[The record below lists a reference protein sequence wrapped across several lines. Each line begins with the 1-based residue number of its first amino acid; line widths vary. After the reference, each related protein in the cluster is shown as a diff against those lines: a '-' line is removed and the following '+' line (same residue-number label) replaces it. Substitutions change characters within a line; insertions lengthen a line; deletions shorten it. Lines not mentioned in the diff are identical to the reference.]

1 MASSISYWT
10 ASTVIRLE
18 IRGGLGHRARAV
30 TAQLPFLGLAAI
42 GACEATAVYF
52 LDADLD
58 DDALEFLCA
67 RLLRDPVTETAAW
80 MRDPRDNAGSPAAV
94 EVARK
99 RGVTDT
105 EARVL
110 ENALVRLGLP
120 PARAARAT
128 RYEFAGAPGE
138 EDLHRIARD
147 LLCNATTERY
157 AVGWLQPEFEEG
169 AGHSSRCETIP
180 VRDLTDVR
188 LAALSRDR
196 GLALSLDEMQ
206 VIRQAFRDF
215 GRDPTDVEL
224 ETLAQTWSEH
234 CQHKTFKAR
243 IRFRH
248 EDPQGRTIG
257 TETIDGIFDTCIR
270 AVNCEVAKT
279 WLVSVFED
287 DAGVIRFTDDLD
299 LAFKVETHNHPSALD
314 PFGGAHTG
322 VGGVVRDVLGVSA
335 RPIAA
340 TDVLCFG
347 PPDLPDAEV
356 PAGTLHPRRIR
367 AGVVRGIGDYGN
379 KLGLPTLS
387 GAIVYDRG
395 YVSNPLVY
403 CGCIGIAPHGA
414 HPTAAEVGDLVVA
427 LGGRTGLDGLHGATF
442 SSADLAEDTRET
454 QGSAVQIGDPILEK
468 GLMELLGQARDEQLY
483 TAVTDCGAG
492 GFSSAIGEMG
502 EELGVEV
509 HLDRIR
515 VKYPDLAPWELWLSE
530 AQERMVVAVPP
541 ARLARLQ
548 ALADHWEVELSVLGK
563 FTGDRELHIRHEG
576 RTVGRLPMDFVH
588 HGWPRPELNAFHR
601 EPSTCD
607 PAGTPWTDG
616 DQALKTLLTHPSV
629 ASKEAVIRTFDH
641 EVRGGTL
648 VRPLTGPCQDGPA
661 DGVVFEPLEAA
672 GSGRAVAVAQGINPM
687 LGLHDPYAMGGSAV
701 DEAIRNLV
709 CAGADPNHIALLDN
723 FCWGNPTLPDRLGA
737 LVRAAQGCRDA
748 ALALQ
753 APFISGK
760 DSLYNEYAGEPIP
773 GTLLISGI
781 GIVPDVDRCMT
792 AHAKHSGSLLFVLG
806 DTRAELGGSLL
817 HCLYGLSGG
826 VSPVTEAAFG
836 NRYRALHGLIRSGSV
851 LSAHDASEGGLA
863 LAAVEMALAGR
874 VGMDLDL
881 TAVHADPWH
890 ALFSESNGRI
900 LIEVDP
906 EAVGVVTEA
915 CRDLPLL
922 RLGRLGGERV
932 LMRHEGTV
940 HVDAAVEALAACW
953 RGAEV

>member
-1 MASSISYWT
+1 M
-10 ASTVIRLE
+10 IRLE

-30 TAQLPFLGLAAI
+30 TAQLPFLGLADA
-42 GACEATAVYF
+42 GTCAATAVYF
-52 LDADLD
+52 LDADFD
-58 DDALEFLCA
+58 DDALALLCT

-80 MRDPRDNAGSPAAV
+80 VRDPKERAGNPAAV

-99 RGVTDT
+99 RGVTDA
-105 EARVL
+105 EARIL
-110 ENALVRLGLP
+110 ENALIRLGLP
-120 PARAARAT
+120 PARVARAM
-128 RYEFAGAPGE
+128 RYEFTGSPDEAN
-138 EDLHRIARD
+138 LHRIARD

-180 VRDLTDVR
+180 VRNLTDAR

-196 GLALSLDEMQ
+196 GLSLSLDEMQ
-206 VIRQAFRDF
+206 CIRQAFRDF
-215 GRDPTDVEL
+215 RRDPTDVEL

-234 CQHKTFKAR
+234 CQHKTFKAHIHLR
-243 IRFRH
+243 R
-248 EDPQGRTIG
+248 EDAQGRTIG

-270 AVNCEVAKT
+270 AVNREVPKE

-347 PPDLPDAEV
+347 PPDLPDPEV

-367 AGVVRGIGDYGN
+367 EGVVRGIGDYGN

-395 YVSNPLVY
+395 YVNNPLVY
-403 CGCIGIAPHGA
+403 CGCIGVAPHGT
-414 HPTAAEVGDLVVA
+414 HPTGAEVGDLVVA

-468 GLMELLGQARDEQLY
+468 GLMELLGQARDERLY

-492 GFSSAIGEMG
+492 GFSSAVGEMG

-541 ARLARLQ
+541 TRLLRLQ
-548 ALADHWEVELSVLGK
+548 ELADHWEVELSVLGE
-563 FTGDRELHIRHEG
+563 FTGNRALHVRYEG
-576 RTVGRLPMDFVH
+576 QTVAQLPMDFVH
-588 HGWPRPELNAFHR
+588 HGWPRPELNAVHR
-601 EPSTCD
+601 EPVPST
-607 PAGTPWTDG
+607 PAGTSWTDG
-616 DQALKTLLTHPSV
+616 DEVLRTFLAHPSV

-672 GSGRAVAVAQGINPM
+672 GSGRAVAVAQGINPL
-687 LGLHDPYAMGGSAV
+687 LGLHDPYAMGGAAV
-701 DEAIRNLV
+701 DEAVRNLV
-709 CAGADPNHIALLDN
+709 CAGADPDHIALLDN

-737 LVRAAQGCRDA
+737 LVRTAQGCRDA
-748 ALALQ
+748 AIALQ

-792 AHAKHSGSLLFVLG
+792 AHAKRAGSLLFVLG

-836 NRYRALHGLIRSGSV
+836 DRYRALHGLIRSGIV

-863 LAAVEMALAGR
+863 LAAAEMAIAGR
-874 VGMDLDL
+874 MGMDLDL
-881 TAVHADPWH
+881 TEVHADPWH

-900 LIEVDP
+900 LIEIDSG
-906 EAVGVVTEA
+906 AVGAVTEA

-922 RLGRLGGERV
+922 RLGWLGGDRV
-932 LMRHEGTV
+932 RMRHNGTV
-940 HVDAAVEALAACW
+940 HLDTAVETLAACW

>member
-1 MASSISYWT
+1 M
-10 ASTVIRLE
+10 IRLE

-30 TAQLPFLGLAAI
+30 TAQLPFLGLAAA
-42 GACEATAVYF
+42 GVCEAAAVYF
-52 LDADLD
+52 LDADFD
-58 DDALEFLCA
+58 DDALELLCA

-80 MRDPRDNAGSPAAV
+80 VRGPRENTGSPAAV

-99 RGVTDT
+99 RGVTDA

-110 ENALVRLGLP
+110 ENALVHLGLP

-128 RYEFAGAPGE
+128 RYEFAGSPGE
-138 EDLHRIARD
+138 TDLHRIARD

-180 VRDLTDVR
+180 VRNLTDAR
-188 LAALSRDR
+188 LAALSRER
-196 GLALSLDEMQ
+196 GLSLSLVEMQ
-206 VIRQAFRDF
+206 RVRQVFRDF

-248 EDPQGRTIG
+248 EDAQGRTIR
-257 TETIDGIFDTCIR
+257 TETLDGIFDTCIR
-270 AVNCEVAKT
+270 AVNHAVDKD
-279 WLVSVFED
+279 WLVSVFKD

-335 RPIAA
+335 RPVAA

-367 AGVVRGIGDYGN
+367 DGVVRGIGDYGN

-395 YVSNPLVY
+395 YVNNPLVY
-403 CGCIGIAPHGA
+403 CGCIGIAPRGA
-414 HPTAAEVGDLVVA
+414 HPTRAEAGDLVVA

-468 GLMELLGQARDEQLY
+468 GLMELLGQARDERLY

-492 GFSSAIGEMG
+492 GFSSAVGEMG

-541 ARLARLQ
+541 ARLPRLQ
-548 ALADHWEVELSVLGK
+548 ELADHWDVELGVLGE
-563 FTGDRELHIRHEG
+563 FTGDSELHVRYEG
-576 RTVGRLPMDFVH
+576 RTVGRLPMEFVH
-588 HGWPRPELNAFHR
+588 HGWPRPELDAVHR
-601 EPSTCD
+601 EPAPSSHV
-607 PAGTPWTDG
+607 GTPWSDG
-616 DQALKTLLTHPSV
+616 DEALRALLAHPSV
-629 ASKEAVIRTFDH
+629 GSKEEVIRTFDH

-672 GSGRAVAVAQGINPM
+672 GSGRAVAVAQGINPV
-687 LGLHDPYAMGGSAV
+687 LGLRDPYAMGGSVV
-701 DEAIRNLV
+701 DEAVRNLV
-709 CAGADPNHIALLDN
+709 CAGADPNRIALLDN

-737 LVRAAQGCRDA
+737 LVRTAQGCRDTA
-748 ALALQ
+748 IALQ
-753 APFISGK
+753 VPFISGK

-781 GIVPDVDRCMT
+781 GIVPDIDRCMT
-792 AHAKHSGSLLFVLG
+792 SHAKRAGSLLFVLG
-806 DTRAELGGSLL
+806 DTRTELGGSLL
-817 HCLYGLSGG
+817 HNLHGLSGG
-826 VSPVTEAAFG
+826 VPPATEAAFRD
-836 NRYRALHGLIRSGSV
+836 RYCALHGLIRSGTV

-863 LAAVEMALAGR
+863 LAAAEMALAGR

-881 TAVHADPWH
+881 TPVHADPWQ

-900 LIEVDP
+900 LIELAP
-906 EAVGVVTEA
+906 EAVGAVTNA
-915 CRDLPLL
+915 CRGLPLL
-922 RLGRLGGERV
+922 RLGCLGGDRV
-932 LMRHEGTV
+932 RMRHGGTV
-940 HVDAAVEALAACW
+940 HVDAAVQTLAACW
-953 RGAEV
+953 RGGKV

>member
-1 MASSISYWT
+1 M
-10 ASTVIRLE
+10 IRLE
-18 IRGGLGHRARAV
+18 IQGGLGHRARAV
-30 TAQLPFLGLAAI
+30 TAQLPFLGLADA
-42 GACEATAVYF
+42 GTCAATAVYF
-52 LDADLD
+52 LDADFD
-58 DDALEFLCA
+58 DDALALLCT

-80 MRDPRDNAGSPAAV
+80 VRDPKERADNPAAV

-99 RGVTDT
+99 RGVTDA

-110 ENALVRLGLP
+110 ENALIRLGFP
-120 PARAARAT
+120 PARVARAM
-128 RYEFAGAPGE
+128 RYEFAGSPDEA
-138 EDLHRIARD
+138 DLHRIARD

-180 VRDLTDVR
+180 VRNLTDAR

-196 GLALSLDEMQ
+196 GLSLSLDEMQ
-206 VIRQAFRDF
+206 CIRQAFRDF
-215 GRDPTDVEL
+215 RRDPTDVEL

-243 IRFRH
+243 IHLRR
-248 EDPQGRTIG
+248 EDAQGRTIG

-270 AVNCEVAKT
+270 AVNREVAKE

-367 AGVVRGIGDYGN
+367 EGVVRGIGDYGN

-395 YVSNPLVY
+395 YVNNPLVY
-403 CGCIGIAPHGA
+403 CGCIGVAPHGT
-414 HPTAAEVGDLVVA
+414 HPTGAEVGDLVVA

-468 GLMELLGQARDEQLY
+468 GLMELLGLARDERLY

-492 GFSSAIGEMG
+492 GFSSAVGEMG

-541 ARLARLQ
+541 TRLPRLQ
-548 ALADHWEVELSVLGK
+548 ELADHWEVELSVLGE
-563 FTGDRELHIRHEG
+563 FTGDRALHVRYEG
-576 RTVGRLPMDFVH
+576 QTVAQLPMDFVH
-588 HGWPRPELNAFHR
+588 HGWPRPELNAVHR
-601 EPSTCD
+601 EPVPST
-607 PAGTPWTDG
+607 PAGTSWTDG
-616 DQALKTLLTHPSV
+616 DEVLRTFLAHPSV

-672 GSGRAVAVAQGINPM
+672 GSGRAVAVAQGINPV
-687 LGLHDPYAMGGSAV
+687 LGLHDPYAMGGAAV
-701 DEAIRNLV
+701 DEAVRNLV
-709 CAGADPNHIALLDN
+709 CAGADPDHIALLDN

-737 LVRAAQGCRDA
+737 LVRTAQGCRDA
-748 ALALQ
+748 AIALQ

-792 AHAKHSGSLLFVLG
+792 AYAKRAGSLLLVLG

-817 HCLYGLSGG
+817 HSLYGLSGG
-826 VSPVTEAAFG
+826 VPSVTEAAFG
-836 NRYRALHGLIRSGSV
+836 DRYRALHGLIRSGTV

-863 LAAVEMALAGR
+863 LAASEMALAGR
-874 VGMDLDL
+874 MGMDLDL
-881 TAVHADPWH
+881 TEVHADPWQ

-900 LIEVDP
+900 LIEIDP
-906 EAVGVVTEA
+906 GAAGSVTEA

-922 RLGRLGGERV
+922 RLGWLGGDRV
-932 LMRHEGTV
+932 RMRHNGTV
-940 HVDAAVEALAACW
+940 HVDTAVETLAACW
-953 RGAEV
+953 RSAEA